1 MFAAS
6 GVHIQ
11 MSLWPPP
18 FMMMGRQCCGA
29 ALKMTLSRGR
39 LKCKKRRMMR
49 TSITW
54 IQPHSY
60 GAIVRHISNTVISFL
75 CSSINYLENQLLPND
90 LIILRNHGDDEEDE
104 WDIKRALERQG
115 DPIQFRIPEFDFES
129 NSESRTT
136 LALN

>member
-1 MFAAS
+1 
-6 GVHIQ
+6 
-11 MSLWPPP
+11 
-18 FMMMGRQCCGA
+18 MMMGRQGCGA

-60 GAIVRHISNTVISFL
+60 GAIVRHISNTVILFL

-90 LIILRNHGDDEEDE
+90 LIIVGNHGDDEED
-104 WDIKRALERQG
+104 
-115 DPIQFRIPEFDFES
+115 
-129 NSESRTT
+129 
-136 LALN
+136 

>member
-1 MFAAS
+1 
-6 GVHIQ
+6 
-11 MSLWPPP
+11 
-18 FMMMGRQCCGA
+18 MM
-29 ALKMTLSRGR
+29 K
-39 LKCKKRRMMR
+39 

-104 WDIKRALERQG
+104 WDIKRALERQE